1 MPKRLHPRARRSA
14 PSVRHDIT
22 MLIKVFAILI
32 VLYLFPAFVDY
43 LNHEGLADTEEE
55 RCQPYARTENFLHCY
70 DLKTIQYSSE
80 RFVKVMIKTT
90 AVTDK
95 GKEIKI
101 RTMEKRGLSTEGY
114 ENYLYTY
121 ELVEIDCEK
130 NKIRTW
136 LFSDHDHTGKSL
148 NIVIQP
154 KEIME
159 KWFIIPS
166 QTTADLLHRA
176 VCPQKGKKS
185 K

>member
-1 MPKRLHPRARRSA
+1 MFR
-14 PSVRHDIT
+14 
-22 MLIKVFAILI
+22 KVFTII
-32 VLYLFPAFVDY
+32 IFMYLFAASVDH
-43 LNHEGLADTEEE
+43 LNHDGLAETEDE

-70 DLKTIQYSSE
+70 DLKTIQYSGE

-95 GKEIKI
+95 GKEIKMQTI
-101 RTMEKRGLSTEGY
+101 KKRGLSTDGY

-136 LFSDHDHTGKSL
+136 LFSDYDHTGKSL
-148 NIVIQP
+148 NVVIQP
-154 KEIME
+154 KKTIE

-166 QTTADLLHRA
+166 QTTAELLYKA
-176 VCPQKGKKS
+176 VCPQKKERK
-185 K
+185 